1 MILRFLVL
9 LFDIHYYALCSML
22 RAANAVSNNGPRTTE
37 NPFTVDHS
45 SNIQASL

>member
-9 LFDIHYYALCSML
+9 LFDIHYYALCSMPQAL
-22 RAANAVSNNGPRTTE
+22 GLLNNGSGTTD
-37 NPFTVDHS
+37 NPFAVNHS